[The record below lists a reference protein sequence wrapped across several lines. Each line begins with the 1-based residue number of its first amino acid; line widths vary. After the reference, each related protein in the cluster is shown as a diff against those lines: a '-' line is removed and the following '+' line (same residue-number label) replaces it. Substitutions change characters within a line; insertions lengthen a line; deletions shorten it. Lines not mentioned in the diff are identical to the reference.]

1 MPLETPVRGSCAA
14 DAGRSRNST
23 GIQTRDGSIVNHTF
37 KPARLA
43 VVVLLVM
50 AALELLR
57 RHGTSPGMLWTLAA
71 AGAIFVLVEG
81 FSFYNRTYPQ
91 PAQPDNYELHTVQ
104 FDDLGSLWDP
114 AQAEKVLERVDTS
127 WQAGNTFVYVFIHG
141 WNHNASPSDPNL
153 LDFNAKTLAK
163 LCLDLSSD
171 ERKALRAKLTGSEHF
186 RLIGLYVG
194 WRGRSLPGFLNY
206 ATMWW
211 RKSAAERVGEG
222 DASEFIERLQRM
234 YLRANAVTRSPEDS
248 AVKPMMGLVTIG
260 HSFGGQLLLKSVSRS
275 MEFALAERA
284 TKVADVTQP
293 AANAPATAVRLPVD
307 SLGDLNILLNPAT
320 EAYQFGRID
329 SLYRQLEFPDTQTP
343 QLVIFSADNDV
354 PREAF
359 FPIARLLTLPFRP
372 SFRDPYQGRLF
383 GKSLG
388 VLQAQLTH
396 GMQLAPDQSD
406 SLANSDYTDQDGD
419 KVRTFDFSD
428 VVRFGGVEMRRLPAV
443 GALAPPIANSPVSV
457 VLVHDKIID
466 GHNGIFIDQF
476 QRFLAAYVAFVEGK
490 RLMIRHERFTAAAA
504 AKKAGCPGADGA
516 GPPPSA
522 P

>member
-1 MPLETPVRGSCAA
+1 M
-14 DAGRSRNST
+14 
-23 GIQTRDGSIVNHTF
+23 VNHSF

-43 VVVLLVM
+43 VVALVVAVGLACLGYDGASPFVLGSVAVVGIVFL
-50 AALELLR
+50 
-57 RHGTSPGMLWTLAA
+57 
-71 AGAIFVLVEG
+71 LVEG
-81 FSFYNRTYPQ
+81 CSFYNRSYPQ
-91 PAQPDNYELHTVQ
+91 PRQPREYELHTVQ

-114 AQAEKVLERVDTS
+114 AQAQKVLDRVDTS

-153 LDFNAKTLAK
+153 LDFNEKTLAK
-163 LCLDLSSD
+163 LCLDLSSPD
-171 ERKALRAKLTGSEHF
+171 RKALRARLTGSEHF
-186 RLIGLYVG
+186 KLIGIYIG

-234 YLRANAVTRSPEDS
+234 YLRANAITRSPEDS
-248 AVKPMMGLVTIG
+248 AVKSMMGLVTIG

-275 MEFALAERA
+275 MEFALTERA
-284 TKVADVTQP
+284 KKVADVTQP
-293 AANAPATAVRLPVD
+293 AANAPTTAVIRPVD

-329 SLYRQLEFPDTQTP
+329 ALYRQLEFPDTQTP

-372 SFRDPYQGRLF
+372 SFRDPYQGQLF

-388 VLQAQLTH
+388 VLKAQLTH
-396 GMQLAPDQSD
+396 AMRLEPGQPD
-406 SLANSDYTDQDGD
+406 SLANADYTAQDGD

-428 VVRFGGVEMRRLPAV
+428 AVRFGGVGMQRLPAA
-443 GALAPPIANSPVSV
+443 GPLAPPIGNSPVSV
-457 VLVHDKIID
+457 VLAHDKIID
-466 GHNGIFIDQF
+466 GHNGIFLEPF
-476 QRFLAAYVAFVEGK
+476 QHFLAAYVAFVEGK
-490 RLMIRHERFTAAAA
+490 RLMIRHERFEAAAA
-504 AKKAGCPGADGA
+504 AKKAACPGAEQA
-516 GPPPSA
+516 AQA
-522 P
+522 PQAP